1 MAPYASTFDVAP
13 QEKYDRTQVAIRL
26 VVLIILSIIGGAAAW
41 FPGLPFLGIPM
52 AGGWLPG
59 LLWLGIP
66 VAAAILIS
74 QHGAQQYLAEA
85 ETSMAK
91 WLRLLVR
98 LYAYIGLLTD
108 RFPGEEADH
117 PVSFSV
123 TPTGTP
129 TAGQVLLRIILVIP
143 HAIVLALLG
152 IVAGIL
158 LLAAAIMIL
167 VQASYPESIF
177 GFLRGYVRWETR
189 VLVYLAGLTDEY
201 PPFALDTDAEQ
212 RSLPAGGPPERM

>member
-26 VVLIILSIIGGAAAW
+26 VVLIILSIIGGA
-41 FPGLPFLGIPM
+41 I
-52 AGGWLPG
+52 GWLPS
-59 LLWLGIP
+59 LLFLGIP

-74 QHGAQQYLAEA
+74 QHGPAQYFAEA
-85 ETSMAK
+85 ENNMTK
-91 WLRLLVR
+91 WLRLIVR

-108 RFPGEEADH
+108 RFPGEDADH

-123 TPTGTP
+123 TPAGTP
-129 TAGQVLLRIILVIP
+129 SAGQVLLRIILVIP

-158 LLAAAIMIL
+158 LLIAAIMIL
-167 VQASYPESIF
+167 VQESYPESIF

-189 VLVYLAGLTDEY
+189 VLVYLAGLTDQY
-201 PPFALDTDAEQ
+201 PPFALDTDSEQ
-212 RSLPAGGPPERM
+212 RSLPAGGPPPPM

>member
-13 QEKYDRTQVAIRL
+13 QERYDRTQVAIRI
-26 VVLIILSIIGGAAAW
+26 LIFIVLSIVGATGW
-41 FPGLPFLGIPM
+41 FPC
-52 AGGWLPG
+52 
-59 LLWLGIP
+59 LLFLGIP

-74 QHGAQQYLAEA
+74 QHGAQQYLDEA
-85 ETSMAK
+85 ESNMTK
-91 WLRLLVR
+91 WLRLIVR

-108 RFPGEEADH
+108 RFPGEEPDH

-129 TAGQVLLRIILVIP
+129 TAGEVLLRIILVIP

-158 LLAAAIMIL
+158 LLIAAIMIL
-167 VQASYPESIF
+167 VQESYPESIF
-177 GFLRGYVRWETR
+177 SFLRGYLRWETR

-201 PPFALDTDAEQ
+201 PPFALDTDSGQ
-212 RSLPAGGPPERM
+212 RALPSGEPPPPL